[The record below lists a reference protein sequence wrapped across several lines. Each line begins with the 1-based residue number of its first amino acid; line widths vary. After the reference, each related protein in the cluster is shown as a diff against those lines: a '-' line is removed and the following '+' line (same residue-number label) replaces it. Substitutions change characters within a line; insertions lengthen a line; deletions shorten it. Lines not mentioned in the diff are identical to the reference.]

1 MKKLQKIILAG
12 LVTFPAVALAQ
23 LDGIGNLVSR
33 LGAIIRNLIPVLLG
47 LAVVVFFWGIIQ
59 YLFTDAKEKGSKL
72 MFWGVIA
79 IFVMVSI
86 WGLIRFIRG
95 ELFVGTDFTP
105 PPVEEFSPL

>member
-1 MKKLQKIILAG
+1 MMKKLQKIILAG

-23 LDGIGNLVSR
+23 LDGIGNLGSR

-86 WGLIRFIRG
+86 WGLIEWLQTEFLPG
-95 ELFVGTDFTP
+95 ASFGPQGTINIFP
-105 PPVEEFSPL
+105 